1 MNEPDPRDRRGFR
14 VSSARKISLSLNFD
28 PEEVDWIVREANRRR
43 VSASYIARE
52 LVREKMES
60 PST

>member
-1 MNEPDPRDRRGFR
+1 MTEQIDRRGFR
-14 VSSARKISLSLNFD
+14 LSSKRKISLSLNFD
-28 PEEVDWIVREANRRR
+28 PEEAAWIVREANRRR

-52 LVREKMES
+52 LVRERMES